1 MAGEELQQ
9 DTKTVEQIIDGMSLF
24 DDDLMS
30 MVFDGNIE
38 ATELLLKIILKK
50 DDIQVISVVGQREL
64 QSPVVG
70 GRDICLDILAN
81 DGTGK
86 HYNVEV
92 QQKPEGAHIRRA
104 RFHSSMLDSRMLKAG
119 QEFSEL
125 QDSYMVFITRTDIFK
140 HGIPIYTINRHFE
153 ETKELF
159 DDGSHIVY
167 VNGNY
172 KGDDTVGRLI
182 HDFGCKEAKDMYYPE
197 LAKGVR
203 HYKEEGGRERM
214 CEAVEKYAKDYAEE
228 YAKEYAEEYAENAR
242 MSSLLES
249 IKNLMDSMKWSA
261 EQAMAA
267 MKVSEAD
274 KEVLL
279 KEL

>member
-1 MAGEELQQ
+1 MAGEEIRQ
-9 DTKTVEQIIDGMSLF
+9 DTKTVEQIVDGMSLF

-50 DDIQVISVVGQREL
+50 DDIQVVSVVGQREL

-70 GRDICLDILAN
+70 GRDIRLDILAK
-81 DGTGK
+81 DSTGK
-86 HYNVEV
+86 QYNVEV

-104 RFHSSMLDSRMLKAG
+104 RFHSSMMDSRMLKAG
-119 QEFSEL
+119 QEFSEF

-140 HGIPIYTINRHFE
+140 RGIPIYTINRHFE
-153 ETKELF
+153 ETNELF

-172 KGDDTVGRLI
+172 KGEDTVGRLM

-197 LAKGVR
+197 LAKGVK
-203 HYKEEGGRERM
+203 HFKEEGGRERM
-214 CEAVEKYAKDYAEE
+214 CESVEKYAKDYAE
-228 YAKEYAEEYAENAR
+228 NAR
-242 MSSLLES
+242 LNSLLET
-249 IKNLMDSMKWSA
+249 IKNLMDSMKWSV
-261 EQAMAA
+261 EQAMVA

-274 KEVLL
+274 KAMLL
-279 KEL
+279 KKL

>member
-1 MAGEELQQ
+1 MAGEEIRQ
-9 DTKTVEQIIDGMSLF
+9 DTRTVEQIVDGMNLF

-70 GRDICLDILAN
+70 GRDIRLDILAK
-81 DGTGK
+81 DSTGK

-92 QQKPEGAHIRRA
+92 QKKPEGAHIRRA
-104 RFHSSMLDSRMLKAG
+104 RFNSSMMDSRMLKAG

-125 QDSYMVFITRTDIFK
+125 QDSYMVFITQTDIFG
-140 HGIPIYTINRHFE
+140 HEVPIYTINRHFE
-153 ETKELF
+153 EI

-172 KGDDTVGRLI
+172 KGDDTVGRLM
-182 HDFGCKEAKDMYYPE
+182 HDFGCKESKDMYYPE

-203 HYKEEGGRERM
+203 HFKEEGGREKM
-214 CEAVEKYAKDYAEE
+214 CEAVENYAKSYAEKYAEQK
-228 YAKEYAEEYAENAR
+228 AENVR
-242 MSSLLES
+242 LNSLLES
-249 IKNLMDSMKWSA
+249 IKKLMANMKLGA
-261 EQAMAA
+261 EQAMN
-267 MKVSEAD
+267 VL
-274 KEVLL
+274 EVEEHDREILL
-279 KEL
+279 KKL

>member
-1 MAGEELQQ
+1 MAGEEIRQ
-9 DTKTVEQIIDGMSLF
+9 DNRTVEQIVDGMSLF

-50 DDIQVISVVGQREL
+50 DDIQVVSVVGQREL

-70 GRDICLDILAN
+70 GRDIRLDILAK
-81 DGTGK
+81 DSTGK

-104 RFHSSMLDSRMLKAG
+104 RFNSSMMDSRMLKAG

-140 HGIPIYTINRHFE
+140 HGMPIYTINRHFE
-153 ETKELF
+153 ETNELF

-172 KGDDTVGRLI
+172 KGDDTIGRLM
-182 HDFGCKEAKDMYYPE
+182 HDFGCKEAKDIYYPE

-203 HYKEEGGRERM
+203 HFNEEGGRKRM

-228 YAKEYAEEYAENAR
+228 YADRKMLDKQEE
-242 MSSLLES
+242 M
-249 IKNLMDSMKWSA
+249 IKNLMESMKWSA
-261 EQAMAA
+261 EQAMTA
-267 MKVSEAD
+267 MKVSDAD
-274 KEVLL
+274 RAMLL
-279 KEL
+279 EKL

>member
-1 MAGEELQQ
+1 MLSR
-9 DTKTVEQIIDGMSLF
+9 TVEQIVDGMSLF

-50 DDIQVISVVGQREL
+50 DDIQVVSVVGQREL

-70 GRDICLDILAN
+70 GRDIRLDILAK
-81 DGTGK
+81 DSTGK
-86 HYNVEV
+86 QYNVEV

-104 RFHSSMLDSRMLKAG
+104 RFNSSMMDSRMLKAG

-153 ETKELF
+153 ETNELF

-167 VNGNY
+167 VNENY
-172 KGDDTVGRLI
+172 KGDDTVGRLM

-203 HYKEEGGRERM
+203 HFKEEGGRERM
-214 CEAVEKYAKDYAEE
+214 CEAVEKYAKDYA
-228 YAKEYAEEYAENAR
+228 KEYAEKYAEQKAEIVRLN
-242 MSSLLES
+242 SLLES
-249 IKNLMDSMKWSA
+249 IKNLMESMKWSA
-261 EQAMAA
+261 EQAMSA

-274 KEVLL
+274 RDMFL

>member
-1 MAGEELQQ
+1 MAKEKTVKKGGDQVAGEEIRQ
-9 DTKTVEQIIDGMSLF
+9 DSRTVEQIVDGMSLF

-70 GRDICLDILAN
+70 GRDIRLDILAK
-81 DGTGK
+81 DSTGK
-86 HYNVEV
+86 QYNVEV

-104 RFHSSMLDSRMLKAG
+104 RFNSSMMDSRMLKAG

-140 HGIPIYTINRHFE
+140 HGMPIYTINRHFE
-153 ETKELF
+153 ETNELF

-172 KGDDTVGRLI
+172 KGDDTVGRLM

-197 LAKGVR
+197 LAKGVK
-203 HYKEEGGRERM
+203 HFKEEGGRERM
-214 CEAVEKYAKDYAEE
+214 CEAVEKYADRKMLDKQIE
-228 YAKEYAEEYAENAR
+228 
-242 MSSLLES
+242 L

-261 EQAMAA
+261 EQAMTA
-267 MKVSEAD
+267 MKVSDAD
-274 KEVLL
+274 RAMLL

>member
-1 MAGEELQQ
+1 MAGEEIRQ
-9 DTKTVEQIIDGMSLF
+9 DNRTVEQIVDGMSLF

-30 MVFDGNIE
+30 MVFDGNME

-50 DDIQVISVVGQREL
+50 DDIRVISVVGQREL

-70 GRDICLDILAN
+70 GRDICLDILAK
-81 DGTGK
+81 DSMGK
-86 HYNVEV
+86 QYNVEV

-104 RFHSSMLDSRMLKAG
+104 RFNSSMMDSRMLKAG

-140 HGIPIYTINRHFE
+140 QGIPIYTINRHFE
-153 ETKELF
+153 ETNELF

-172 KGDDTVGRLI
+172 KGDDTVGRLM

-197 LAKGVR
+197 LAKGVK
-203 HYKEEGGRERM
+203 HFKEEGGRERM

-228 YAKEYAEEYAENAR
+228 YAENTR
-242 MSSLLES
+242 LNSLLES

-261 EQAMAA
+261 DQAMTA
-267 MKVSEAD
+267 MKVSDAD
-274 KEVLL
+274 KAILL
-279 KEL
+279 KKL

>member
-1 MAGEELQQ
+1 MAGEEIRQ
-9 DTKTVEQIIDGMSLF
+9 DNRTVEQIVDGMSLF

-50 DDIQVISVVGQREL
+50 DDIQAVSVVGQREL

-70 GRDICLDILAN
+70 GRDIRLDILAK
-81 DGTGK
+81 DSTGK

-92 QQKPEGAHIRRA
+92 QKKPEGAHIRRA
-104 RFHSSMLDSRMLKAG
+104 RFNSSMMDSRMLKAG

-125 QDSYMVFITRTDIFK
+125 QDSYMVFITQTDIFK
-140 HGIPIYTINRHFE
+140 RGIPIYTINRHFE
-153 ETKELF
+153 ETNELF

-172 KGDDTVGRLI
+172 KGDDTIGRLM
-182 HDFGCKEAKDMYYPE
+182 HDFGCKEARDMYYPE

-203 HYKEEGGRERM
+203 HFKEEGGRERM
-214 CEAVEKYAKDYAEE
+214 CEAVEKYA
-228 YAKEYAEEYAENAR
+228 ENVR
-242 MSSLLES
+242 LNSLLES
-249 IKNLMDSMKWSA
+249 IRNLMENMKLGA
-261 EQAMAA
+261 EQAMN
-267 MKVSEAD
+267 
-274 KEVLL
+274 VLGIEEQDREIL
-279 KEL
+279 QKRL

>member
-1 MAGEELQQ
+1 VAGEEIRQ
-9 DTKTVEQIIDGMSLF
+9 DTRTVEQIVDGMNLF

-70 GRDICLDILAN
+70 GRDIRLDILAK
-81 DGTGK
+81 DSTGK

-92 QQKPEGAHIRRA
+92 QKKPEGAHIRRA
-104 RFHSSMLDSRMLKAG
+104 RFNSSMMDSRMLKAG

-125 QDSYMVFITRTDIFK
+125 QDSYMVFITQTDIFG
-140 HGIPIYTINRHFE
+140 HEVPIYTINRHFE
-153 ETKELF
+153 EIDEVF

-172 KGDDTVGRLI
+172 KGDDTVGRLM
-182 HDFGCKEAKDMYYPE
+182 HDFGCKESKDMYYPE

-203 HYKEEGGRERM
+203 HFKEEGGREKM
-214 CEAVEKYAKDYAEE
+214 CEAVENYAKSYAEKYAEQK
-228 YAKEYAEEYAENAR
+228 AENVR
-242 MSSLLES
+242 LNSLLES
-249 IKNLMDSMKWSA
+249 IKKLMANMKLGA
-261 EQAMAA
+261 EQAMN
-267 MKVSEAD
+267 VL
-274 KEVLL
+274 EVEEHDREILL
-279 KEL
+279 KKL